1 MCVTPVFSQDDYD
14 YMARAIALAKK
25 GLYSTKPN
33 PAVGCVIVNQGE
45 VVGEGWHQR
54 AGMPHA
60 ERVAL
65 ANAGAKAKGATVYVT
80 LEPCSHH
87 GRTPPCADGLIEAG
101 VVEVVMAMVD
111 PNPLVSG
118 QGIARLKQ
126 AGIEVKTGLME
137 EEARNL
143 NKGFIHK
150 MQSQMPYV
158 KIKMATSLDGRTAM
172 ENGESQWIT
181 GAEARADVH
190 KMRAQT
196 GAIVTGI
203 GTVLA
208 DNPSLTVR
216 LSDDELKVM
225 NLTPENAHP
234 LRVILDPNLS
244 MPLDAK
250 MLSQFGRTLV
260 MTTKESVERSPEL
273 VEAMFAKQI
282 EVVAVSAR
290 EDRLDVKAILK
301 YLAEEENINDV
312 LVESGSMVAGGFI
325 ASGYVN
331 EIHSFI
337 APCLMGNKAKPMF
350 DLPSMRFMN
359 DKIEFQFESMM
370 RFGEDIKLVLKPKK
384 NVVE

>member
-1 MCVTPVFSQDDYD
+1 MCANPVFSQDDYD

-172 ENGESQWIT
+172 DNGESQWIT

-190 KMRAQT
+190 KMRAQA

-208 DNPSLTVR
+208 DDPSLTVR
-216 LSDDELKVM
+216 LSDDELKAM

-234 LRVILDPNLS
+234 LRVVLDPSLS

-260 MTTKESVERSPEL
+260 MTTKESVERSPEV

-282 EVVAVSAR
+282 EIVAVSAR

-301 YLAEEENINDV
+301 YLAEEESINDV
-312 LVESGSMVAGGFI
+312 LVESGAMVAGGFI
-325 ASGYVN
+325 ESGYVN
-331 EIHSFI
+331 EIHSFV
-337 APCLMGNKAKPMF
+337 APCFMGNKAKPMF
-350 DLPSMRFMN
+350 DLPRVQSMD
-359 DKIEFQFESMM
+359 DKIEFQFESITP
-370 RFGEDIKLVLKPKK
+370 FGEDIKLVLKPKK

>member
-190 KMRAQT
+190 KMRAQA
-196 GAIVTGI
+196 GAVITGI

-208 DNPSLTVR
+208 DDPSLTVR

>member
-1 MCVTPVFSQDDYD
+1 MCATPVFSQDDYD

-65 ANAGAKAKGATVYVT
+65 ANAGIKAKGATVYVT

-101 VVEVVMAMVD
+101 VAQVVMAMVD
-111 PNPLVSG
+111 PNSLVSG
-118 QGIARLKQ
+118 QGIAKLKQ

-190 KMRAQT
+190 KMRAQA

-208 DNPSLTVR
+208 DDPSLTVR
-216 LSDDELKVM
+216 LSDDELKAM

-234 LRVILDPNLS
+234 LRVVLDPNLS

-260 MTTKESVERSPEL
+260 MTTKESVERSPEV

-282 EVVAVSAR
+282 EIVAVSAR
-290 EDRLDVKAILK
+290 EDRLDIKAILK
-301 YLAEEENINDV
+301 YLAEEESINDV

-350 DLPSMRFMN
+350 DLPSVQFMN
-359 DKIEFQFESMM
+359 DKIEFQFESITP
-370 RFGEDIKLVLKPKK
+370 FGEDIKLVLKPKK